1 MPKSLSNVSKFLNL
15 VYHPSN
21 FIPLTHFSLIC
32 AILLLV
38 HYTSTVLDCFLLP
51 REVYVILH
59 LL

>member
-1 MPKSLSNVSKFLNL
+1 MLSKFLNL

-38 HYTSTVLDCFLLP
+38 HYTSAVLDCFLLP